1 MFWVPSELESSMTTN
16 VELSLKFSI
25 VWIMSAIFSASQ
37 YVGRII
43 ATCGLVFILILLTGS
58 SAY

>member
-1 MFWVPSELESSMTTN
+1 MFWVPSGLESSMTTN

-25 VWIMSAIFSASQ
+25 VCIMSAMFSASR

-43 ATCGLVFILILLTGS
+43 ATCGLVFILVLLTGS